1 MQIKITESSKVH
13 KAYVTRCSNSHFFFS
28 IGTVHRL
35 KLFRAS
41 PSRLLIKTIPPW
53 LETTLPATLSWYP
66 LQDIFDAYEFGLF
79 CQCVPNKTYHFK
91 NEQCTGGTLSEVKLT
106 GMAEVNV
113 NGERLPMVIGKSKT
127 PRYFKG
133 VKNVPCCYRAQ
144 PKSWISSELFEERV
158 KEIDR
163 NFGDQKRKI
172 TLIIDNCPAHPDV
185 PAID

>member
-1 MQIKITESSKVH
+1 MQQFSFLVFYRYGTSFKTISGEPKS
-13 KAYVTRCSNSHFFFS
+13 VTDKNDPSMAWNYAANNS
-28 IGTVHRL
+28 
-35 KLFRAS
+35 
-41 PSRLLIKTIPPW
+41 LLIPT
-53 LETTLPATLSWYP
+53 SRY
-66 LQDIFDAYEFGLF
+66 FNAYEFGLF
-79 CQCVPNKTYHFK
+79 YQCVPNKTYHFK

-133 VKNVPCCYRAQ
+133 VKNVPCCYRTQ

-172 TLIIDNCPAHPDV
+172 TLIIDNFPSHPDV
-185 PAID
+185 QLLIRWNWSFHYQLPSL